1 MANQKLVAEEKPI
14 RVLFGATEFVTVR
27 AFILGQAKFLRTAG
41 IETHVFCNK
50 GTDPFKAKI
59 ISDKEYL
66 SEHSLQFHQVRMSR
80 EMRPFR
86 DLYSLGSILKLIHKI
101 RPDVLLVGTPKA
113 GLLGIIAGAIS
124 RVPARIYVVRGLRL
138 EGLSGFAYR
147 VSLAAERVACRLST
161 GVVCVSPSLLEEL
174 VIRGISTPDKAI
186 VLGSGSSNG
195 IDTNHFRPPTLEERT
210 LARSNADIPI
220 NAKVVGFAGR
230 LTLDKG
236 IPDLIRAVRSIK
248 ANSPEL
254 RLVIAGTPD
263 EVRPLPS
270 AVRDQV
276 KAEWCI
282 TLGEIPD
289 MRTFYWTLDAFCL
302 PSYREGMPNVNLEAA
317 ACGLPVI
324 TTNATGCRDSVIS
337 GVTGI
342 IVAKKS
348 PVQLAQAIESL
359 LAMPMLA
366 ANMGTEG
373 RRRVIR
379 EYEQI
384 QVWNYLL
391 ALIEKVVQNE
401 GWSDK

>member
-1 MANQKLVAEEKPI
+1 MAIQKLVVEEKPI
-14 RVLFGATEFVTVR
+14 KVLFGATEFVTVR

-50 GTDPFKAKI
+50 GTDPSKAEV

-66 SEHSLQFHQVRMSR
+66 SEHSLQLHQVRMSR

-86 DLYSLGSILKLIHKI
+86 DLHSLGSILKLIHKI

-124 RVPARIYVVRGLRL
+124 GVPARIYVVRGLRL

-161 GVVCVSPSLLEEL
+161 GVVCVSTSLLEEL
-174 VIRGISTPDKAI
+174 VMRGITTPDKAI

-195 IDTNHFRPPTLEERT
+195 IDTNHFRPPTIEERA
-210 LARSNADIPI
+210 LARSNVRIPI
-220 NAKVVGFAGR
+220 NAKVIGFAGR

-236 IPDLIRAVRSIK
+236 IQDLIRAVSSIT
-248 ANSPEL
+248 ASSPEF

-263 EVRPLPS
+263 AVRPLPP
-270 AVRDQV
+270 AIRDQF
-276 KAEWCI
+276 KDEWCI
-282 TLGEIPD
+282 SLGEIPD
-289 MRTFYWTLDAFCL
+289 MRAFYWTLDAFCL

-324 TTNATGCRDSVIS
+324 TTNATGCRDSVIN
-337 GVTGI
+337 GETGI
-342 IVAKKS
+342 IVAKES
-348 PVQLAQAIESL
+348 PDQLAEAIESL

-366 ANMGTEG
+366 ADMGAEG

-384 QVWNYLL
+384 QVWNYVL
-391 ALIEKVVQNE
+391 ALIKKVVHNE
-401 GWSDK
+401 GRNGK